1 MEARQLALFKEPSH
15 LHRHTADRGSSS
27 ARVTGR
33 GPGSLKY
40 RTYYSLPQVHRNRL
54 GCDRQRYEKDFKR
67 KPQKSRNRR
76 NSGDQAF
83 DYV

>member
-1 MEARQLALFKEPSH
+1 MSVYSSAYFLSPRKPYTRVRSEEPSMEARQLALFKEPSH

-40 RTYYSLPQVHRNRL
+40 RTYYSLPPCVRN
-54 GCDRQRYEKDFKR
+54 GTG
-67 KPQKSRNRR
+67 KSQ
-76 NSGDQAF
+76 S
-83 DYV
+83 V